1 MRVGDPEIVVEALIG
16 REESAADA
24 VAEMPLPDVG
34 GPIAVSVAKYRSLQ
48 IGVLAFF
55 PPY

>member
-24 VAEMPLPDVG
+24 VAEMPLTDVG
-34 GPIAVSVAKYRSLQ
+34 GPVAESVAKYRSLQ
-48 IGVLAFF
+48 D
-55 PPY
+55 